1 MYCVKKIT
9 EDMYWIGASD
19 RRLELFENIY
29 PIPKGVSYNSYV
41 ILDEQTVLLDTVDRS
56 VCDQFIENLEHVLAG
71 RKLDYVIV
79 NHMEPDHCASLAEVV
94 LRHPEVKIVGNAK
107 TFTMMKQFFSFDVD
121 SRAVTVKEGDTLSTG
136 KHTLAFAMIPMVHWP
151 ECMVTYDAYEKI
163 LYSADA
169 FGTFGAL
176 NGNIYADE
184 VNFEAEWLEEARR
197 YLTNIVGKYGTQIQA
212 ALKKASALDI
222 QMICPLHGPVW
233 RENLGW
239 FIEKYQKWS
248 TYTPEDHAVLILYA
262 SIYGNTENA
271 VNVLAGKMG
280 DAGEKNI
287 AMYDVS
293 KTDPSYLLA
302 EAFRCD
308 RIVFACPTYNAGI
321 FPKMET
327 LLLELKAHNFQ
338 NRKVAVLENGTWA
351 ISAGKQMKE
360 ILSSMKNMDIY
371 ENTVTVK
378 SSLKEE
384 QTEALDGI
392 VEFLTK

>member
-19 RRLELFENIY
+19 RRLELFENVY

-41 ILDEQTVLLDTVDRS
+41 ILDEKTVLLDTVDHS
-56 VCDQFIENLEHVLAG
+56 VCSQFLENLEHVLDG
-71 RKLDYVIV
+71 RTLDYIIV

-94 LRHPEVKIVGNAK
+94 IRYPEVKFVGNAK
-107 TFTMMKQFFSFDVD
+107 TFTMMKQFFDFDVYN
-121 SRAVTVKEGDTLSTG
+121 RAVVIKEGDTISTG

-151 ECMVTYDAYEKI
+151 EAMVTYDAYDKV

-176 NGNIYADE
+176 NGNIFADE
-184 VNFEAEWLEEARR
+184 LNFEAEWLEEARR
-197 YLTNIVGKYGTQIQA
+197 YLTNIVGKYGAQVQS
-212 ALKKASALDI
+212 ALKKAAALDI
-222 QMICPLHGPVW
+222 EMICPLHGPVW

-239 FIEKYQKWS
+239 FIDKYQKWS
-248 TYTPEDHAVLILYA
+248 TYTPEDHAVLIVYA
-262 SIYGNTENA
+262 SIYGNTESA
-271 VNVLAGKMG
+271 VNVLAGKIS

-293 KTDPSYLLA
+293 KTDPSYILA

-308 RIVFACPTYNAGI
+308 RIVFACPTYNAGL

-327 LLLELKAHNFQ
+327 LLSELKAHNFQ
-338 NRKVAVLENGTWA
+338 NRKVAVIENGTWA

-360 ILSSMKNMDIY
+360 ILSSMKNMEIY
-371 ENTVTVK
+371 DNTLTVK
-378 SSLKEE
+378 SSLKRDQMEE
-384 QTEALDGI
+384 LDGI
-392 VEFLTK
+392 VEFLMK